1 MNKPYFRRNFFLT
14 DWRHKRLKI
23 TIDLLL
29 FYGEHFN
36 GISESES
43 VKILNVFNTL
53 TLKQNFWK
61 TKTIF
66 KKLEYGFLVESTK
79 IENASFPCKTA
90 ISEANVKANKMVTTK
105 WTYHKERKFYFS
117 LRTSYKELICCTN
130 NTNVHIC
137 TFCKRWS
144 FIWRCF
150 FPVSI
155 FKSFYVNVLNN
166 ILCKMHQKFISG
178 DAQY

>member
-53 TLKQNFWK
+53 TLKQIFWK

-66 KKLEYGFLVESTK
+66 KKLEYVFLSWK
-79 IENASFPCKTA
+79 
-90 ISEANVKANKMVTTK
+90 
-105 WTYHKERKFYFS
+105 H
-117 LRTSYKELICCTN
+117 
-130 NTNVHIC
+130 
-137 TFCKRWS
+137 
-144 FIWRCF
+144 
-150 FPVSI
+150 
-155 FKSFYVNVLNN
+155 
-166 ILCKMHQKFISG
+166 
-178 DAQY
+178 